1 MDPFEIKPPQL
12 KDENRVRLYYLFL
25 RVQIDDLPNVE
36 QVAIKGR

>member
-12 KDENRVRLYYLFL
+12 KMRIVAVYYLFL